1 MVEDPGEFAVAGQ
14 LIVLQ
19 PEALEAGQVGDDLLG
34 QAGQV
39 VGVQGERDQ
48 LRQSW
53 NNDWTS

>member
-1 MVEDPGEFAVAGQ
+1 MVEDPGQLAVAAQ
-14 LIVLQ
+14 LVVLQ
-19 PEALEAGQVGDDLLG
+19 SEALEAGKVGDDLLS

-53 NNDWTS
+53 NNDLTS